1 MTDLEAIRARCA
13 QSITEIVASPSEYFR
28 VQQIL
33 RDREDLLAL
42 VDEAENSAGNL
53 AEKYVALAV
62 ECDTYSRIAKE
73 RDHYMMRSAL
83 TDVEALRSA
92 LARALRLLRIGMDVG
107 LEPHEKDE
115 ANALLAVLGHE
126 PVRLS
131 DQTEARR

>member
-42 VDEAENSAGNL
+42 VDEAENSASNL

-62 ECDTYSRIAKE
+62 ECDRIAKK
-73 RDHYMMRSAL
+73 RDHDMMRSAL